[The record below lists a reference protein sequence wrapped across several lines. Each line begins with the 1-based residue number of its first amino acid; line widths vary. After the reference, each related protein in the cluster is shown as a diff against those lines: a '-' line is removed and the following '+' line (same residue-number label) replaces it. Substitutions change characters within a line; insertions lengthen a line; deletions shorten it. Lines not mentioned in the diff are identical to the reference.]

1 MSEPREHPAALKS
14 ESVAVIGLGNNGG
27 QVVTH
32 LARTARV
39 KRLVLVDHDSVRPE
53 NRSQEYLPSDI
64 GQKKAIAT
72 ARRVRRIRQHDP
84 VEVEAIVARVED
96 VPWGRIRV
104 GVIIG
109 CVDSALPR
117 LSINEIAWRLGVPW
131 IDTGIRAD
139 GSLARVQLHIPAID
153 APCFECSLG
162 VKDRDSSLSRAFSC
176 DGRLNESAPT
186 GASSALGGLAASL
199 AAIECQKLFDGSMDQ
214 SLAGRQLIVE
224 ARYHHYYVNTLRR
237 NRACPF
243 DHQVWSIQKAPQTV
257 RTVGDLVEHG
267 RKLLGGELPVSVSA
281 ERMWVTRLVCLQCGQ
296 QARALR
302 LQGRIGAKQR
312 RCAQCGGEMQSMGF
326 YLLPHLDI
334 GSAGDRLLARPLRR
348 FGLCSCDI
356 LTLNGSHGCQHVEL
370 SLADEPGGN

>member
-131 IDTGIRAD
+131 IDTGLRAD
-139 GSLARVQLHIPAID
+139 GSLARV
-153 APCFECSLG
+153 
-162 VKDRDSSLSRAFSC
+162 
-176 DGRLNESAPT
+176 
-186 GASSALGGLAASL
+186 
-199 AAIECQKLFDGSMDQ
+199 
-214 SLAGRQLIVE
+214 
-224 ARYHHYYVNTLRR
+224 
-237 NRACPF
+237 
-243 DHQVWSIQKAPQTV
+243 
-257 RTVGDLVEHG
+257 
-267 RKLLGGELPVSVSA
+267 
-281 ERMWVTRLVCLQCGQ
+281 
-296 QARALR
+296 
-302 LQGRIGAKQR
+302 
-312 RCAQCGGEMQSMGF
+312 
-326 YLLPHLDI
+326 
-334 GSAGDRLLARPLRR
+334 
-348 FGLCSCDI
+348 
-356 LTLNGSHGCQHVEL
+356 
-370 SLADEPGGN
+370 